1 VHNLG
6 AVKQQLWG
14 LEMEA
19 PCAVGEQ
26 VLGAA
31 ADGSGNVPLGRV
43 TSYIDTPSGQH
54 RALAYLKCRSKGAQV
69 ELEGVAVT
77 VGGARGRV
85 VAPPFLSRGF
95 HEAAAA
101 AEAGSSDGGAGDAT
115 ELAARKAEAQR
126 VQEEEE
132 AAAATARAERLAQMQ
147 QRLAAWQAQQEE
159 QQQ

>member
-1 VHNLG
+1 
-6 AVKQQLWG
+6 
-14 LEMEA
+14 
-19 PCAVGEQ
+19 VGEQ

-31 ADGSGNVPLGRV
+31 ADGSGSVPLGRV

-54 RALAYLKCRSKGAQV
+54 RALAYLKCRSRGAQV

-77 VGGARGRV
+77 VGGARSRV

-95 HEAAAA
+95 PRAAAAAA
-101 AEAGSSDGGAGDAT
+101 AEAGSSGSSAGDAA

-132 AAAATARAERLAQMQ
+132 AAAAAARAEKLAQMQ
-147 QRLAAWQAQQEE
+147 QRLAAWQAQQEAE
-159 QQQ
+159 QP